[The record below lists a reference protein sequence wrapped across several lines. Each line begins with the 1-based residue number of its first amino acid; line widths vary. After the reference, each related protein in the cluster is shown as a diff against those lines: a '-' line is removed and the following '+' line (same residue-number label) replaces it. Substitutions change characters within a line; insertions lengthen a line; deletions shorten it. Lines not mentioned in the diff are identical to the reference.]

1 MLKTVKD
8 TEDRIE
14 KSKQNEMERD
24 KFKRNKEKVT
34 DMEDRQKR
42 SNICIMDF
50 LMKIAKIME

>member
-1 MLKTVKD
+1 MKD